1 MVPTGSKVEEVYRLL
16 ILDVFGKSLAIK
28 PCQFNQIHLLG
39 TSSQEAYILE
49 GDINI
54 PAALVRQGLIPCAP
68 YHPSMAVTTRVLE
81 LYRNNHLHCPHL
93 AIQPF
98 VKSLCDLHGK
108 AFRPYLSQQFSICY
122 DLYIQIRD
130 EANLRVAL
138 ALSRDAPQWRLQN
151 ACPACTYKL
160 EGESKL
166 IFDMLCT
173 MDGNDSLKRIIRRE
187 PAPLTDGDEAPQVGA
202 SRESPDSREVG
213 GDYYLTR
220 EKVDRWAKAALEQ
233 LLQVDDDG
241 EGTPCEARWQNM
253 INEVA
258 ARMWGIF
265 DETGVFLAL
274 CRHGFVLIIADMVR
288 SGELYVFL
296 FDILWSEALMHFSR
310 AKYPL
315 AIVEALLD
323 AFGSNIGGGY
333 DIGCKFGITLARSE
347 LGPRA
352 QELHY
357 QALVGSFHGHA
368 HNRLCQLTNL
378 ATYVPG
384 MGVEDLE
391 GCERF
396 FSKSNA
402 LASSLRY
409 ASIFH
414 RQQKIVEY
422 IKHND
427 SFEVFQN
434 LSKRHIALST
444 HSLANVA
451 QASSLLTTTS
461 SLSTF

>member
-1 MVPTGSKVEEVYRLL
+1 
-16 ILDVFGKSLAIK
+16 
-28 PCQFNQIHLLG
+28 
-39 TSSQEAYILE
+39 
-49 GDINI
+49 
-54 PAALVRQGLIPCAP
+54 
-68 YHPSMAVTTRVLE
+68 
-81 LYRNNHLHCPHL
+81 
-93 AIQPF
+93 
-98 VKSLCDLHGK
+98 
-108 AFRPYLSQQFSICY
+108 
-122 DLYIQIRD
+122 
-130 EANLRVAL
+130 
-138 ALSRDAPQWRLQN
+138 
-151 ACPACTYKL
+151 
-160 EGESKL
+160 
-166 IFDMLCT
+166 
-173 MDGNDSLKRIIRRE
+173 
-187 PAPLTDGDEAPQVGA
+187 
-202 SRESPDSREVG
+202 
-213 GDYYLTR
+213 
-220 EKVDRWAKAALEQ
+220 
-233 LLQVDDDG
+233 
-241 EGTPCEARWQNM
+241 
-253 INEVA
+253 
-258 ARMWGIF
+258 
-265 DETGVFLAL
+265 
-274 CRHGFVLIIADMVR
+274 
-288 SGELYVFL
+288 
-296 FDILWSEALMHFSR
+296 MHSSR

-315 AIVEALLD
+315 AIVETLLD

-434 LSKRHIALST
+434 LSKHW
-444 HSLANVA
+444 
-451 QASSLLTTTS
+451 QQLL
-461 SLSTF
+461 L